1 MKKPVRI
8 ISVAATI
15 VIVSAL
21 FFSFSA
27 RDADEFSSGTI
38 SVGVIVADLERSIDF
53 YTRVVGMTRTGGFA
67 IDEEFGKKSGLTGGL
82 PFKVTVLKL
91 KNSNQAT
98 EWKLMSFDK
107 NAAPNLSKFIQDET
121 GVQYITI
128 FVTSMK
134 PFLER
139 IAKNKVR
146 ILSETPTLL
155 EDGRHFVLIQ
165 DPDGTFI
172 ELIGPE

>member
-8 ISVAATI
+8 ISVAVLT

-21 FFSFSA
+21 FFNFSN
-27 RDADEFSSGTI
+27 RDDDEFSSGTI
-38 SVGVIVADLERSIDF
+38 SVGVIVSDLERSVEF
-53 YTRVVGMTRTGGFA
+53 YTGVIGMTKTGGFA
-67 IDEEFGKKSGLTGGL
+67 VNVEFSKKSGLTGGQ
-82 PFKVTVLKL
+82 PFEVTILKL
-91 KNSNQAT
+91 KNNEQST

-107 NAAPNLSKFIQDET
+107 KAVHDHSKFIQDDT

-139 IAKNKVR
+139 ITKNDVR

>member
-8 ISVAATI
+8 ISLTAIT
-15 VIVSAL
+15 VIVSVV
-21 FFSFSA
+21 FFSFSV
-27 RDADEFSSGTI
+27 READEFSSGTI
-38 SVGVIVADLERSIDF
+38 SVGVIVTDLEKSVDF
-53 YTRVVGMTRTGGFA
+53 YTKVVGMTKTGGFA
-67 IDEEFGKKSGLTGGL
+67 VNEEFSKQSGLTGGL
-82 PFKVTVLKL
+82 PFEVTVLKL
-91 KNSNQAT
+91 ENSDQAT

-107 NAAPNLSKFIQDET
+107 NAAHPHSKFIQDDT

-128 FVTSMK
+128 FITSMK

-139 IAKNKVR
+139 IAKNNVS